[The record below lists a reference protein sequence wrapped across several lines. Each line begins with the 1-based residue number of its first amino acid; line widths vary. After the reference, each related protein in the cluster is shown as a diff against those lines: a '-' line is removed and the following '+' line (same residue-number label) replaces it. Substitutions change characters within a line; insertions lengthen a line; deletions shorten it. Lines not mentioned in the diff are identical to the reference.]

1 LDGGHRSSRLAA
13 KNQHLRVSSLKL
25 EMKLAV
31 QQKYQQICWRR
42 NQLPDF
48 SGVRQKAAY
57 QAVKELHEAYHWPV
71 YKLCAAVGV
80 SRAGL

>member
-1 LDGGHRSSRLAA
+1 M
-13 KNQHLRVSSLKL
+13 
-25 EMKLAV
+25 ELAV

-71 YKLCAAVGV
+71 YKLYAAADV
-80 SRAGL
+80 SRAGYYK